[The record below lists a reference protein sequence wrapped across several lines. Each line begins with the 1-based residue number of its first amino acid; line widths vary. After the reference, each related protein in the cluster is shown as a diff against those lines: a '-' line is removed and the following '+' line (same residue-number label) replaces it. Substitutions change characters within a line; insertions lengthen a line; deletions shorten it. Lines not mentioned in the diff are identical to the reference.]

1 MVVHAN
7 YPVGETRV
15 QRQALALVDAGF
27 EVDVICLRGA
37 EEPKS
42 EIVEGVNVRRLPV
55 RRRRGSGMV
64 PQLFEYLLFFMM
76 VFALF
81 SGRHMY
87 RRYDSVQVHNL
98 PDFLVFA
105 VAAAKLTKTPVILDL
120 HDLMPEFMAHR
131 IDGEL
136 DHALVRLVALQERLA
151 CGFADVVITV
161 TDEWRDVL
169 RSRGVT
175 GDKIHVVMN
184 VADSRLF
191 HRGSDKSPEA
201 HPFTVIYHGTFT
213 HRYGVDLLV
222 EAVHQLRPVIPELRL
237 VLLGDGEARGELIEL
252 THSLGL
258 SDVVEFSDGTIEASA
273 LPGRIL
279 AADVGVVPNRSNVFT
294 EGILPTK
301 LLEYVAVGVPAVVA
315 ETGGVRR
322 YFDEGM
328 VEFFAPG
335 DASDLAQALKRLHD
349 DPERRAEVVRNSD
362 AFNSSY
368 PWSRIAA
375 EYVGLISNAGPGS
388 QVSGASP
395 TSA

>member
-15 QRQALALVDAGF
+15 QRQSLALVDAGF
-27 EVDVICLRGA
+27 DVDVICLRGDD
-37 EEPKS
+37 EPKR
-42 EIVEGVNVRRLPV
+42 ETVEGVNVRRLPID
-55 RRRRGSGMV
+55 RHRGSGMV
-64 PQLFEYLLFFMM
+64 SQLLEYLVFFAI
-76 VFALF
+76 VLVLF
-81 SGRHMY
+81 SSRHLY

-98 PDFLVFA
+98 PDFLVFS
-105 VAAAKLTKTPVILDL
+105 VVAAKLTRTPVILDL

-131 IDGEL
+131 IDADLG
-136 DHALVRLVALQERLA
+136 HPIVRLVALQERLA

-161 TDEWRDVL
+161 TDEWGDVL
-169 RSRGVT
+169 RSRGVA

-191 HRGSDKSPEA
+191 HRRADGAIED
-201 HPFTVIYHGTFT
+201 HPYTVIYHGTFT
-213 HRYGVDLLV
+213 HRYGVDLLLQAMDELRV
-222 EAVHQLRPVIPELRL
+222 EIPDLRL
-237 VLLGDGEARGELIEL
+237 VLLGDGEARDELIEL
-252 THSLGL
+252 ADELGV
-258 SDVVEFSDGTIEASA
+258 SDRVEFSEGTIEASA
-273 LPGRIL
+273 LPDRIR

-322 YFDEGM
+322 YFEPGM
-328 VEFFAPG
+328 VEFFAP
-335 DASDLAQALKRLHD
+335 DDPTDLARALKRLHD
-349 DPERRAEVVRNSD
+349 DPDRRAELVANSN
-362 AFNSSY
+362 AFNDSY

-375 EYVGLISNAGPGS
+375 EYVDLISNAGPGS
-388 QVSGASP
+388 RVTGSSP